1 MLVLVAEA
9 DVDYAE
15 IVAESLRRDSHR
27 VVIAGSASGARRF
40 VERGFPDMAIVSAE
54 LPDGSGLDI
63 VRELREESAGLPII
77 MLSAHDRCDDI
88 VAGFESG
95 ADDYI
100 GKPFHP
106 REFVARVRAVIRRA
120 GVRPSSA
127 SAPAEQRGIGGEGLE
142 FDHDNSAVYLDGV
155 NLNCTRLEFDILK
168 ELAAVPGQVL
178 SHAFLNERIWEY
190 SNMQDGTLLKGHISA
205 LRRKLKQA
213 GSSGTMIRTV
223 HGVGYSL
230 AA

>member
-27 VVIAGSASGARRF
+27 VVIAGSASGARHF

-63 VRELREESAGLPII
+63 VRELREESVDLPII
-77 MLSAHDRCDDI
+77 MLSAHSRCDDI

-100 GKPFHP
+100 AKPFHP

-120 GVRPSSA
+120 GSRASSV
-127 SAPAEQRGIGGEGLE
+127 PVPEQRNLGGEGLE

-178 SHAFLNERIWEY
+178 SHAFLNERIWDY
-190 SNMQDGTLLKGHISA
+190 SNMHDGTLLKGHISA
-205 LRRKLKQA
+205 LRRKMKQA
-213 GSSGTMIRTV
+213 GAATTMIRTV

>member
-63 VRELREESAGLPII
+63 VRELRDESDELPII

-88 VAGFESG
+88 VAGFDSG

-106 REFVARVRAVIRRA
+106 REFVARVRAVIRRT
-120 GVRPSSA
+120 GSRSS
-127 SAPAEQRGIGGEGLE
+127 SIPAPEQRSLGGEGLE
-142 FDHDNSAVYLDGV
+142 FDHDNSAVYLNGV

-190 SNMQDGTLLKGHISA
+190 SNMHDGTLLKGHISA

-213 GSSGTMIRTV
+213 GSSGTVIRTV

>member
-1 MLVLVAEA
+1 MLVLVAES

-40 VERGFPDMAIVSAE
+40 VERSFPDMAVVSAE
-54 LPDGSGLDI
+54 LPDGSGLDV
-63 VRELREESAGLPII
+63 VRELREKSAELPIV

-95 ADDYI
+95 ADEYI
-100 GKPFHP
+100 AKPFHP
-106 REFVARVRAVIRRA
+106 REFVARVRAVVRRA
-120 GVRPSSA
+120 NSSPH
-127 SAPAEQRGIGGEGLE
+127 STSLPEPRSIGGVGLE

-213 GSSGTMIRTV
+213 GSSGTVIRTV

>member
-27 VVIAGSASGARRF
+27 VVIAGSASGARHF

-63 VRELREESAGLPII
+63 VRELREESVDLPII

-100 GKPFHP
+100 AKPFHP

-120 GVRPSSA
+120 GSRASSV
-127 SAPAEQRGIGGEGLE
+127 PVPEQRNLGGEGLE

-178 SHAFLNERIWEY
+178 SHAFLNERIWDY
-190 SNMQDGTLLKGHISA
+190 SNMHDGTLLKGHISA
-205 LRRKLKQA
+205 LRRKMKQA
-213 GSSGTMIRTV
+213 GAATTMIRTV